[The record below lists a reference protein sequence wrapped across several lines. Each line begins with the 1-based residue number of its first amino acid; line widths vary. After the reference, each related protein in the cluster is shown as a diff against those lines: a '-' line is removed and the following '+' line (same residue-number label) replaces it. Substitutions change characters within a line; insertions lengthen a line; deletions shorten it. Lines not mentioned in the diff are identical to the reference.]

1 MITIIGAI
9 GDDDVVEEADA
20 HQFAGILDRVGEVV
34 VHTTRRKTA

>member
-1 MITIIGAI
+1 MITVVGTI

-34 VHTTRRKTA
+34 VHTTGRKIA